1 MSKILF
7 LLFLTLFLNA
17 NTFTLG
23 SYNVENLF
31 DLKEDGNEYNEFIP
45 NTNANW
51 NEKTF
56 NIKLNHLLKVINE
69 LDVDIIALQEIEN
82 EDLMKLLLKKL
93 PQYKFYSFIKYPD
106 SSVGVGFLSKIEIKN
121 NNFID
126 VKFDTKNFRPIL
138 ETTFIYKNIEFKIF
152 NNHWASKKSPE
163 SYRIKFAKNL
173 QDRVLKLPE
182 DYDYILLGDFNSDY
196 NEMDTFRTN
205 QRLNN
210 TQNITGINQI
220 LNSVID
226 DKFITSENIL
236 NTQKK
241 VHYNLWL
248 EIASNERFSSKF
260 RQENTTPD
268 NILLPSSLFDNKKL
282 SYISNSFSVFK
293 PNYLYENNIIKR
305 WQIDEING
313 IKIHKAEGYSDHL
326 PIFSKFFINQ
336 NSLEKENITTK
347 KNNDDLHISDLYNK
361 ENLDKPI
368 TIKNAIVIYK
378 DDDKVII
385 KEINNRAIF
394 IYKNAEQLKLGYSY
408 NLLINQIY
416 NYNGLKE
423 IKEFVILNELEKNN
437 DYKFLYLDGN
447 NIDLSNCKYE
457 NEIITNLRG
466 IIKKSNLYLENG
478 KMIKIYT
485 NNKNILPKNT
495 EKITIISGHLAIYRG
510 NIQIILYSTSDFKI
524 GF

>member
-326 PIFSKFFINQ
+326 QIF
-336 NSLEKENITTK
+336 
-347 KNNDDLHISDLYNK
+347 
-361 ENLDKPI
+361 
-368 TIKNAIVIYK
+368 
-378 DDDKVII
+378 
-385 KEINNRAIF
+385 
-394 IYKNAEQLKLGYSY
+394 
-408 NLLINQIY
+408 LI
-416 NYNGLKE
+416 
-423 IKEFVILNELEKNN
+423 
-437 DYKFLYLDGN
+437 
-447 NIDLSNCKYE
+447 
-457 NEIITNLRG
+457 
-466 IIKKSNLYLENG
+466 
-478 KMIKIYT
+478 
-485 NNKNILPKNT
+485 
-495 EKITIISGHLAIYRG
+495 
-510 NIQIILYSTSDFKI
+510 
-524 GF
+524 